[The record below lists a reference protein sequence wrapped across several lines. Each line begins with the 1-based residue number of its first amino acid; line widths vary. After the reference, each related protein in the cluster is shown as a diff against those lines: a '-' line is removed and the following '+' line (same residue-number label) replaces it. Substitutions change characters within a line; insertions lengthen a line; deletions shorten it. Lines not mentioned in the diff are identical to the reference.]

1 MPSSATGKT
10 KPSRITGSGF
20 MAAAEGGWIAITS
33 LAVVQGHGLKAPPAV
48 DVEYALPSGE
58 YGRAIGRIAYSWRGG
73 GIAVIKVDPSEVSV
87 KPLPLGDSDSIE
99 SGEPVVA
106 LGVQPNMVVQHS
118 TGAVI
123 QTDTMIDGASGNS
136 HVRAIADDLQ
146 SAKDVPRNEPLAVV
160 GGPLFDSAG
169 DVIGVVGP
177 PGEGDA
183 KAWGY
188 SGDITRQATGIYWAI
203 STVRLAGQMGVH
215 KPGRTY
221 FGITYDWLTPEGAQ
235 KLSQHPGA
243 LVEEVTLGSPADRAG
258 IMVGDSPKSV
268 DGQRVHGTGS
278 EATSSSRSTEYSSP
292 RGTRSR
298 PSPAER
304 HKVGDVT
311 QSSSGAATSS

>member
-1 MPSSATGKT
+1 M
-10 KPSRITGSGF
+10 
-20 MAAAEGGWIAITS
+20 AAEGGWIITS

-73 GIAVIKVDPSEVSV
+73 GIAVIKVDPREVRV

-99 SGEPVVA
+99 SGELVVA

-118 TGAVI
+118 TGTVI
-123 QTDTMIDGASGNS
+123 QTETMIDGASGNS
-136 HVRAIADDLQ
+136 HVHAIADDLQ
-146 SAKDVPRNEPLAVV
+146 SAKVVPRNEPLAVV
-160 GGPLFDSAG
+160 GGPLFDSTG
-169 DVIGVVGP
+169 HVIGVVGP

-203 STVRLAGQMGVH
+203 STVRLAGQMGVT

-221 FGITYDWLTPEGAQ
+221 FGITYDWLTPEDAR

-243 LVEEVTLGSPADRAG
+243 LVGEVTLGSPADRAG
-258 IMVGDSPKSV
+258 IMVGDSPVSV
-268 DGQRVHGTGS
+268 DGAAGLWYRVGGDIIVS
-278 EATSSSRSTEYSSP
+278 VDGVQLTEGDSIQAI
-292 RGTRSR
+292 
-298 PSPAER
+298 AER
-304 HKVGDVT
+304 HKVGDVIPVQLWRGDQLMT
-311 QSSSGAATSS
+311 IEVKLTAAP